1 MKSQCNLQTTP
12 QQPSRSAVIGNI
24 FLINHCN
31 CLKNL
36 ISASSQQLKFDWTSF
51 DQFVTIKWPI
61 STIIFGA
68 NTPFYP
74 SHTEHYWPYI
84 LQQATIMHASYLPSV
99 KYLHIWSHTLVA
111 AKLHC
116 NEPKLLRFATCLQ
129 HTVYGGLSARQTT
142 APAMCWLAIH
152 QCYTIIITT
161 IAPIP
166 STKLWSSSLIN
177 MLPFITC
184 CYRSVHRVKLL
195 SARIVSKN
203 LPWLLIDFVC
213 LHVDDGWKTKRGG
226 GVRPSLWPSM
236 SNTLR
241 W

>member
-1 MKSQCNLQTTP
+1 MAHLYYNFWRKYSILPLAYRALLAIHSPASNHNACVIPTVRQVSTSYMKPHTCCSQIALQRTE
-12 QQPSRSAVIGNI
+12 I
-24 FLINHCN
+24 
-31 CLKNL
+31 
-36 ISASSQQLKFDWTSF
+36 ASFRYL
-51 DQFVTIKWPI
+51 
-61 STIIFGA
+61 
-68 NTPFYP
+68 
-74 SHTEHYWPYI
+74 
-84 LQQATIMHASYLPSV
+84 LATYRV
-99 KYLHIWSHTLVA
+99 W
-111 AKLHC
+111 C
-116 NEPKLLRFATCLQ
+116 
-129 HTVYGGLSARQTT
+129 GLSARQTT

-213 LHVDDGWKTKRGG
+213 LHVDRWWMGDKERRRCPSIFMTEYVQYVALVDMNVRVHRDRDWWFVSNEVTDGFDLALFLHR
-226 GVRPSLWPSM
+226 
-236 SNTLR
+236 
-241 W
+241 

>member
-1 MKSQCNLQTTP
+1 MAHLYYNFWRKYSILPLAYRALLAIHSPASNHNACVIPTVRQVSTYMKPHTCCSQIALQRTE
-12 QQPSRSAVIGNI
+12 I
-24 FLINHCN
+24 
-31 CLKNL
+31 
-36 ISASSQQLKFDWTSF
+36 ASFRYL
-51 DQFVTIKWPI
+51 
-61 STIIFGA
+61 
-68 NTPFYP
+68 
-74 SHTEHYWPYI
+74 
-84 LQQATIMHASYLPSV
+84 LATYRV
-99 KYLHIWSHTLVA
+99 W
-111 AKLHC
+111 C
-116 NEPKLLRFATCLQ
+116 
-129 HTVYGGLSARQTT
+129 GLSARQTT

-166 STKLWSSSLIN
+166 STKLWLWSSSLIN

-203 LPWLLIDFVC
+203 LPWLLIDCVC